1 MSNSRLSEL
10 LDKYLS
16 NSITESEK
24 DQLLLMI
31 QSNSYLPELERIVD
45 QELMSD
51 EFDQEQRNELREL
64 IFERIK
70 SRIPGSLGTKP
81 ARIAAITWR
90 RIAAAAA
97 ILIFFFVGYI
107 LVTNQ
112 KKEKPLAQH
121 HEQTIKN
128 DVQPGKY
135 KAKLTLANG
144 QTIVISDSASREL
157 ATQGNAT
164 IVNSGNQ
171 LIYQTKKKFAT
182 EVLYN
187 TLSTGRGETY
197 SMVLSDGSKVWLN
210 SISSVRFPVTFTGNE
225 RKVEVTGE
233 VYFQIKRN
241 PKKPFKVIANG
252 VEVQDIGTEFNVNDY
267 DDEPVIKT
275 TLVSGKAKVTK
286 GNKNHLLDPGQ
297 EVQIK
302 QDELIFISNAD
313 IEQATAWKNG
323 LFRFRGTDVGTVMR
337 QVARWYNVDVAY
349 QDKIP
354 DGHFTGIV
362 SRGVPLVEVLKML
375 ELSGIH
381 SKLNGT
387 KLTVTP

>member
-1 MSNSRLSEL
+1 MNNSRLSEL

-31 QSNSYLPELERIVD
+31 QSNSYVPELERVVD
-45 QELMSD
+45 QHLMKND
-51 EFDQEQRNELREL
+51 FDQEENDELREL

-70 SRIPGSLGTKP
+70 QRIPAR

-97 ILIFFFVGYI
+97 VVIFLVMGYVLII
-107 LVTNQ
+107 NH
-112 KKEKPLAQH
+112 KKDKPIAQH
-121 HEQTIKN
+121 HEQIIKN

-144 QTIVISDSASREL
+144 QTIIINDSTSREL
-157 ATQGNAT
+157 ARQGNAT

-171 LIYQTKKKFAT
+171 LIYQTKKNSAIG
-182 EVLYN
+182 VLYN

-210 SISSVRFPVTFTGNE
+210 SISSIRFPVTFAGKE
-225 RKVEVTGE
+225 RKVEITGE
-233 VYFQIKRN
+233 AYFQVKHN
-241 PKKPFKVIANG
+241 PKMPFKLNANG
-252 VEVQDIGTEFNVNDY
+252 VEVQDLGTEFNVNDY
-267 DDEPVIKT
+267 NDEPVIKT
-275 TLVSGKAKVTK
+275 TLVSGKAKVIK

-302 QDELIFISNAD
+302 QDELIFIANAD
-313 IEQATAWKNG
+313 IEQTTAWKNG

-337 QVARWYNVDVAY
+337 QLARWYNVDVDY

-354 DGHFTGIV
+354 DGHFTGMV
-362 SRGVPLVEVLKML
+362 NRGVTLVEVLKML

-381 SKLNGT
+381 SRLNGT
-387 KLTVTP
+387 RLTVTP